1 MTVNEFARTL
11 ARELA
16 ARGVGRDEAIKHSAA
31 LVRTFSREDL
41 REVED
46 YGCAD
51 DFKEL
56 SDSLAALIFSR
67 AERERK
73 AIENSAD
80 AAAAAADAAKSETE
94 YASADKTEYAAGEI
108 ERAAGETECAAGETE
123 RAAGETEYAA
133 GDVSADTAAN
143 TDGGVK
149 VCEPDRTFGAEKGRE
164 PDNAEIRESEKTEAE
179 STADRETAASVPASD
194 TLRINT
200 ADIGSTRAFDS
211 VRAESASTGAV
222 TAPTSVVPVGSNE
235 ERGASAKD
243 IADGDTQEIYLEEET
258 LPIREKTVLTSRG
271 KVFFWVI
278 TVLTSPLWICCGALI
293 MCVFGICVAAVCAF
307 MAACICLVCAEA
319 AAGGAV
325 ALVGI
330 IYGISRIFTG
340 SPAAGIFEIGLGIAV
355 GGVALALGILT
366 YNFAVVVL
374 PGLLRQLISFEG
386 YCLRR
391 IPPALDRFREEC
403 NRL

>member
-11 ARELA
+11 AKELA

-67 AERERK
+67 AERESK

-80 AAAAAADAAKSETE
+80 AAMSETE
-94 YASADKTEYAAGEI
+94 YASADKTEYAAGE
-108 ERAAGETECAAGETE
+108 TECAAGETE
-123 RAAGETEYAA
+123 RAA

-149 VCEPDRTFGAEKGRE
+149 VCEPDRAFGAEKGRE

-211 VRAESASTGAV
+211 VRAECAPTGTV
-222 TAPTSVVPVGSNE
+222 TAPTSVVSVGHSE
-235 ERGASAKD
+235 ERGVAAKD
-243 IADGDTQEIYLEEET
+243 IADGDTQEIYLDEET
-258 LPIREKTVLTSRG
+258 SPIREKTVLTSRG

-278 TVLTSPLWICCGALI
+278 TVFTSPLWICCGALI
-293 MCVFGICVAAVCAF
+293 MCVFGIAVAAVCAF

>member
-11 ARELA
+11 AKELA

-80 AAAAAADAAKSETE
+80 AAMSETE
-94 YASADKTEYAAGEI
+94 YASADKTEYAS
-108 ERAAGETECAAGETE
+108 GETEC
-123 RAAGETEYAA
+123 AA

-149 VCEPDRTFGAEKGRE
+149 VCEPDRAVGAEKGRE

-211 VRAESASTGAV
+211 VRAESASAGTV
-222 TAPTSVVPVGSNE
+222 TAPTSVVPVGSSE

>member
-11 ARELA
+11 AKELA
-16 ARGVGRDEAIKHSAA
+16 ARGVGHDEAIKHSAA

-67 AERERK
+67 AARERK
-73 AIENSAD
+73 AFEKSAD
-80 AAAAAADAAKSETE
+80 AAVSAQTAMNETE
-94 YASADKTEYAAGEI
+94 TAAETETESAAETETDNAAGTDI
-108 ERAAGETECAAGETE
+108 ST
-123 RAAGETEYAA
+123 
-133 GDVSADTAAN
+133 DTAAE
-143 TDGGVK
+143 TDGGK
-149 VCEPDRTFGAEKGRE
+149 VCEPNRADGAEKGVVTDETEIVE
-164 PDNAEIRESEKTEAE
+164 PEKSEAQ
-179 STADRETAASVPASD
+179 SMADRETAQSVPTSD
-194 TLRINT
+194 TVRINT
-200 ADIGSTRAFDS
+200 ADIGSTRAFDA
-211 VRAESASTGAV
+211 VRAEIAPTGTV
-222 TAPTSVVPVGSNE
+222 TAPTSVVSVGHSE
-235 ERGASAKD
+235 ERGVAAKD
-243 IADGDTQEIYLEEET
+243 IADGDTQEIYLDEET
-258 LPIREKTVLTSRG
+258 SPIREKTVLTSRG

-293 MCVFGICVAAVCAF
+293 MCVFGIAVAAVCAF

>member
-11 ARELA
+11 AKELA
-16 ARGVGRDEAIKHSAA
+16 ARGVGHDEAIKHSAA

-67 AERERK
+67 VARERK

-80 AAAAAADAAKSETE
+80 AAMSETE
-94 YASADKTEYAAGEI
+94 YASADKTEY
-108 ERAAGETECAAGETE
+108 AAGETE

-149 VCEPDRTFGAEKGRE
+149 VCEPDRAFGAEKGRE

-179 STADRETAASVPASD
+179 STADRETAASVSASD
-194 TLRINT
+194 TVKLNT

-222 TAPTSVVPVGSNE
+222 TAPTSVVPVGSSE

>member
-1 MTVNEFARTL
+1 M
-11 ARELA
+11 
-16 ARGVGRDEAIKHSAA
+16 
-31 LVRTFSREDL
+31 
-41 REVED
+41 
-46 YGCAD
+46 
-51 DFKEL
+51 
-56 SDSLAALIFSR
+56 
-67 AERERK
+67 
-73 AIENSAD
+73 
-80 AAAAAADAAKSETE
+80 SETE
-94 YASADKTEYAAGEI
+94 YASADKTEYAS
-108 ERAAGETECAAGETE
+108 GETEC
-123 RAAGETEYAA
+123 AA

-149 VCEPDRTFGAEKGRE
+149 VCEPDRAVGAEKGRE
-164 PDNAEIRESEKTEAE
+164 PDNAEIRESEKAEAE

-194 TLRINT
+194 TVKLNT

-211 VRAESASTGAV
+211 VRAESASAGTV
-222 TAPTSVVPVGSNE
+222 TAPTSVVPVGSSE

>member
-11 ARELA
+11 AKELA

-80 AAAAAADAAKSETE
+80 AAMSETE
-94 YASADKTEYAAGEI
+94 YASADKTEYAS
-108 ERAAGETECAAGETE
+108 GETE
-123 RAAGETEYAA
+123 RAA

-149 VCEPDRTFGAEKGRE
+149 VCEPDRAVGAEKGRE
-164 PDNAEIRESEKTEAE
+164 PDNTEIRESEKTEAE
-179 STADRETAASVPASD
+179 STADRETAASVSASD
-194 TLRINT
+194 TVKLNT

-222 TAPTSVVPVGSNE
+222 MAPTSVVPVGSSE

>member
-11 ARELA
+11 AKELA

-67 AERERK
+67 AARERK

-80 AAAAAADAAKSETE
+80 AAAAAADAAMSE
-94 YASADKTEYAAGEI
+94 TEYAAGET
-108 ERAAGETECAAGETE
+108 EYAAGETECAAG
-123 RAAGETEYAA
+123 
-133 GDVSADTAAN
+133 DISADTATN

-149 VCEPDRTFGAEKGRE
+149 VCEPDRAFGAEKGRE

-179 STADRETAASVPASD
+179 ITADRETAASVPASD

-222 TAPTSVVPVGSNE
+222 TAPTSVVPVGSSE

>member
-11 ARELA
+11 AKELV

-67 AERERK
+67 AAREKK
-73 AIENSAD
+73 AAEKSAD
-80 AAAAAADAAKSETE
+80 TSVSAQTAMSETE
-94 YASADKTEYAAGEI
+94 TAAETETETAEETETETAAETETDNAAMSETDNAAGTDI
-108 ERAAGETECAAGETE
+108 ST
-123 RAAGETEYAA
+123 
-133 GDVSADTAAN
+133 DTAAE
-143 TDGGVK
+143 TDGGK
-149 VCEPDRTFGAEKGRE
+149 ICEPDRWDGAEKGGE
-164 PDNAEIRESEKTEAE
+164 PDKAEIVESEKPEAQ
-179 STADRETAASVPASD
+179 SMADRETAQSVPSSD
-194 TLRINT
+194 TVRINT
-200 ADIGSTRAFDS
+200 ADIGSTRAFDT
-211 VRAESASTGAV
+211 VRAEGAPTGTVA
-222 TAPTSVVPVGSNE
+222 APTSVVSVGHSE
-235 ERGASAKD
+235 ERGVAAKD
-243 IADGDTQEIYLEEET
+243 IADGDTQEIYLDEET
-258 LPIREKTVLTSRG
+258 SPIREKTVLTSRG

-278 TVLTSPLWICCGALI
+278 TVLTSPLWICCGALV
-293 MCVFGICVAAVCAF
+293 MCVFGIAVAAVCAF

>member
-11 ARELA
+11 AKELV

-67 AERERK
+67 AAREKK
-73 AIENSAD
+73 AAEKSAD
-80 AAAAAADAAKSETE
+80 AAVSAQTAMSETE
-94 YASADKTEYAAGEI
+94 TAAETETDNAAMSETDNAAGTDI
-108 ERAAGETECAAGETE
+108 ST
-123 RAAGETEYAA
+123 
-133 GDVSADTAAN
+133 DTAAE
-143 TDGGVK
+143 TDGGK
-149 VCEPDRTFGAEKGRE
+149 VCEPDRWDGAEKGGE
-164 PDNAEIRESEKTEAE
+164 PDKAEIVEPEKPETQ
-179 STADRETAASVPASD
+179 SMADRETAQSVPTSD
-194 TLRINT
+194 TVRINT
-200 ADIGSTRAFDS
+200 ADIGSTRAFDT
-211 VRAESASTGAV
+211 VRAEIAPTGTV
-222 TAPTSVVPVGSNE
+222 TAPTSVVSVGHNE
-235 ERGASAKD
+235 ERGVAAKD
-243 IADGDTQEIYLEEET
+243 IADGDTQEIYLDEET
-258 LPIREKTVLTSRG
+258 SPIREKTVLTSRG

-278 TVLTSPLWICCGALI
+278 TVLTSPLWICCGALV
-293 MCVFGICVAAVCAF
+293 MCVFGIAVAAVCAF

>member
-11 ARELA
+11 AKELV

-31 LVRTFSREDL
+31 LVRSFSREDL

-67 AERERK
+67 AARERK
-73 AIENSAD
+73 AFEKSAD
-80 AAAAAADAAKSETE
+80 AAVSAQTAMNETE
-94 YASADKTEYAAGEI
+94 TAAETETDNAAGTDI
-108 ERAAGETECAAGETE
+108 ST
-123 RAAGETEYAA
+123 
-133 GDVSADTAAN
+133 DTAAE
-143 TDGGVK
+143 TDGGK
-149 VCEPDRTFGAEKGRE
+149 VCEPDRWDGVENGVGTDKT
-164 PDNAEIRESEKTEAE
+164 EIVESEKPEAQ
-179 STADRETAASVPASD
+179 SMADRETAQSVPTSD
-194 TLRINT
+194 TVRINT
-200 ADIGSTRAFDS
+200 ADIGSTRAFDT
-211 VRAESASTGAV
+211 VRAEGAPTGTV
-222 TAPTSVVPVGSNE
+222 TAPTSVVSVGHNE
-235 ERGASAKD
+235 ERGAAAKD
-243 IADGDTQEIYLEEET
+243 IADGDTQEIYLDEET
-258 LPIREKTVLTSRG
+258 SPIREKTVLTSRG

-278 TVLTSPLWICCGALI
+278 TVLTSPLWICCGALV
-293 MCVFGICVAAVCAF
+293 MCVFGIAVAAVCAF

>member
-11 ARELA
+11 AKELA

-67 AERERK
+67 AARERK

-80 AAAAAADAAKSETE
+80 AAAAAADAAMSETE
-94 YASADKTEYAAGEI
+94 YASADKTEYAAGET
-108 ERAAGETECAAGETE
+108 EYAADKTEYALAGETE
-123 RAAGETEYAA
+123 RAA

-149 VCEPDRTFGAEKGRE
+149 VCEPDRAVGAEKGRE
-164 PDNAEIRESEKTEAE
+164 PDNAEIRESDKAEAE

-194 TLRINT
+194 TVKLNT

-211 VRAESASTGAV
+211 VRAESASAGTV
-222 TAPTSVVPVGSNE
+222 TAPTSVVPVGSSE

-243 IADGDTQEIYLEEET
+243 IADGDTQEIYLEE
-258 LPIREKTVLTSRG
+258 
-271 KVFFWVI
+271 
-278 TVLTSPLWICCGALI
+278 
-293 MCVFGICVAAVCAF
+293 
-307 MAACICLVCAEA
+307 
-319 AAGGAV
+319 
-325 ALVGI
+325 
-330 IYGISRIFTG
+330 
-340 SPAAGIFEIGLGIAV
+340 
-355 GGVALALGILT
+355 
-366 YNFAVVVL
+366 
-374 PGLLRQLISFEG
+374 
-386 YCLRR
+386 
-391 IPPALDRFREEC
+391 
-403 NRL
+403 

>member
-11 ARELA
+11 AKELA
-16 ARGVGRDEAIKHSAA
+16 ARGVGQDEAIKHSAA

-73 AIENSAD
+73 AIENSAN
-80 AAAAAADAAKSETE
+80 AAAADAAISETE
-94 YASADKTEYAAGEI
+94 YASADKTEYAAGE
-108 ERAAGETECAAGETE
+108 TE
-123 RAAGETEYAA
+123 RAAG
-133 GDVSADTAAN
+133 DISADTAAN

-149 VCEPDRTFGAEKGRE
+149 VCEPDRAVGAEKGRE

-179 STADRETAASVPASD
+179 STADRETAASVSASD
-194 TLRINT
+194 TVKLNT

>member
-11 ARELA
+11 AKELA

-67 AERERK
+67 VARERK
-73 AIENSAD
+73 AAEKSAD
-80 AAAAAADAAKSETE
+80 AAVSAQTAMNETE
-94 YASADKTEYAAGEI
+94 TAAETETESAAETETDNAAGTDI
-108 ERAAGETECAAGETE
+108 ST
-123 RAAGETEYAA
+123 
-133 GDVSADTAAN
+133 DTAAE
-143 TDGGVK
+143 TDGGK
-149 VCEPDRTFGAEKGRE
+149 VCEPDRWDGAEKGGRS
-164 PDNAEIRESEKTEAE
+164 DKTEIVEPEKPEAQ
-179 STADRETAASVPASD
+179 SADDRETAQSVPTSD
-194 TLRINT
+194 TVRINT
-200 ADIGSTRAFDS
+200 AVIGSTRAFDT
-211 VRAESASTGAV
+211 VRAEGAPTGTV
-222 TAPTSVVPVGSNE
+222 TAPTSVVSVGHSE
-235 ERGASAKD
+235 ERSVAAKD
-243 IADGDTQEIYLEEET
+243 IADGDTQEIYLDEET
-258 LPIREKTVLTSRG
+258 SPIREKTVLTSRG

-278 TVLTSPLWICCGALI
+278 TVLTSPLWICCGALV
-293 MCVFGICVAAVCAF
+293 MCVFGIAVAAVCAF

>member
-11 ARELA
+11 AKELV

-67 AERERK
+67 AARERK
-73 AIENSAD
+73 AAEKSAD
-80 AAAAAADAAKSETE
+80 AAVSAQTAMSETE
-94 YASADKTEYAAGEI
+94 TAAETETDNAAMSETDNAAGTDI
-108 ERAAGETECAAGETE
+108 ST
-123 RAAGETEYAA
+123 
-133 GDVSADTAAN
+133 DTAAE
-143 TDGGVK
+143 TDGGK
-149 VCEPDRTFGAEKGRE
+149 ICEPDRWDGAEKGGE
-164 PDNAEIRESEKTEAE
+164 PDKAEIVESEKPEAQ
-179 STADRETAASVPASD
+179 SMADRETAQSVPSSD
-194 TLRINT
+194 TVRINT
-200 ADIGSTRAFDS
+200 ADIGSTRAFDT
-211 VRAESASTGAV
+211 VRAEGAPTGTVA
-222 TAPTSVVPVGSNE
+222 APTSVVSVGHSE
-235 ERGASAKD
+235 ERGVAAKD
-243 IADGDTQEIYLEEET
+243 IADGDTQEIYLDEET
-258 LPIREKTVLTSRG
+258 SPIREKTVLTSRG

-278 TVLTSPLWICCGALI
+278 TVLTSPLWICCGALV
-293 MCVFGICVAAVCAF
+293 MCVFGIAVAAVCAF

>member
-11 ARELA
+11 AKELA

-80 AAAAAADAAKSETE
+80 AAMSETE
-94 YASADKTEYAAGEI
+94 YASADKTEYAAGE
-108 ERAAGETECAAGETE
+108 TE
-123 RAAGETEYAA
+123 RAAG
-133 GDVSADTAAN
+133 DISADTAAN

-149 VCEPDRTFGAEKGRE
+149 VCEPDRAVGAEKGRE

-222 TAPTSVVPVGSNE
+222 TAPTSVVPVGSSE

>member
-11 ARELA
+11 AKELA

-67 AERERK
+67 AAREKK
-73 AIENSAD
+73 AAEKSAD
-80 AAAAAADAAKSETE
+80 AAVSAQTAMSETE
-94 YASADKTEYAAGEI
+94 TAAETETDNAAMSETDNAAGTDI
-108 ERAAGETECAAGETE
+108 ST
-123 RAAGETEYAA
+123 
-133 GDVSADTAAN
+133 DTAAE
-143 TDGGVK
+143 TDGGK
-149 VCEPDRTFGAEKGRE
+149 VCEPDRWDGAEKGGE
-164 PDNAEIRESEKTEAE
+164 PDKAEIVEPEKPETQ
-179 STADRETAASVPASD
+179 SMADRETAQSVPSSD
-194 TLRINT
+194 TVRINT
-200 ADIGSTRAFDS
+200 ADIGSTRAFDT
-211 VRAESASTGAV
+211 VRAEGAPTGTV
-222 TAPTSVVPVGSNE
+222 PAPTSVVSVGHSE
-235 ERGASAKD
+235 ERGVAAKD
-243 IADGDTQEIYLEEET
+243 IADGDTQEIYLDEET
-258 LPIREKTVLTSRG
+258 SPIREKTVLTSRG

-293 MCVFGICVAAVCAF
+293 MCVFGIAVAAVCAF

>member
-11 ARELA
+11 AKELV

-67 AERERK
+67 AARERK
-73 AIENSAD
+73 AAEKSAD
-80 AAAAAADAAKSETE
+80 AAVSAQTAMSETE
-94 YASADKTEYAAGEI
+94 TAAATETESAAVNETDNAAGTDI
-108 ERAAGETECAAGETE
+108 ST
-123 RAAGETEYAA
+123 
-133 GDVSADTAAN
+133 DTAAE
-143 TDGGVK
+143 TDGGK
-149 VCEPDRTFGAEKGRE
+149 VCEPDRADGAEKCGE
-164 PDNAEIRESEKTEAE
+164 PDKAEIVESEKSEAQ
-179 STADRETAASVPASD
+179 SMADRETAQSVPTSD
-194 TLRINT
+194 TVRINT
-200 ADIGSTRAFDS
+200 ADIGSTRAFDT
-211 VRAESASTGAV
+211 VRAEGAPTGTV
-222 TAPTSVVPVGSNE
+222 PAPTSVVSVGHSE
-235 ERGASAKD
+235 ERGVAAKD
-243 IADGDTQEIYLEEET
+243 IADGDTQEIYLDEET
-258 LPIREKTVLTSRG
+258 SPIREKTVLTSRG

-278 TVLTSPLWICCGALI
+278 TVLTSPLWICCGALV
-293 MCVFGICVAAVCAF
+293 MCVFGIAVAAVCAF

>member
-11 ARELA
+11 AKELA

-73 AIENSAD
+73 AIENSAN
-80 AAAAAADAAKSETE
+80 AAAADAAMSETE
-94 YASADKTEYAAGEI
+94 YASADKTEYAAGET
-108 ERAAGETECAAGETE
+108 EYAADKTEYALAGETE
-123 RAAGETEYAA
+123 RAAG
-133 GDVSADTAAN
+133 DVSDDTAAN

-149 VCEPDRTFGAEKGRE
+149 VCEPDRAVSVEKGRE
-164 PDNAEIRESEKTEAE
+164 PDNAEICESEKTEAE
-179 STADRETAASVPASD
+179 STADRETAASVSASD

-222 TAPTSVVPVGSNE
+222 TAPTSVVPVGSSE

-319 AAGGAV
+319 AAGGAL

>member
-11 ARELA
+11 AKELA

-73 AIENSAD
+73 AIENSAN
-80 AAAAAADAAKSETE
+80 AAAADAAMSETE
-94 YASADKTEYAAGEI
+94 YASADKTEYAAGE
-108 ERAAGETECAAGETE
+108 TE
-123 RAAGETEYAA
+123 RAAG
-133 GDVSADTAAN
+133 DISADTAAN

-149 VCEPDRTFGAEKGRE
+149 VCEPDRAVGAEKGRE

-179 STADRETAASVPASD
+179 STADRETAASVPSSD

-211 VRAESASTGAV
+211 VRAESASAGTV

>member
-11 ARELA
+11 AKELV

-67 AERERK
+67 AAREKK
-73 AIENSAD
+73 AAEKSAD
-80 AAAAAADAAKSETE
+80 TSVSAQTAMSETE
-94 YASADKTEYAAGEI
+94 TAAATETESAAVNETDNAAGTDI
-108 ERAAGETECAAGETE
+108 ST
-123 RAAGETEYAA
+123 
-133 GDVSADTAAN
+133 DTAAE
-143 TDGGVK
+143 TDGGK
-149 VCEPDRTFGAEKGRE
+149 VCESDRADGVENGVGTDK
-164 PDNAEIRESEKTEAE
+164 AEIGESEKPETQ
-179 STADRETAASVPASD
+179 SMADRETAQSVPTSD
-194 TLRINT
+194 TVRINT
-200 ADIGSTRAFDS
+200 ADIGSTRAFDT
-211 VRAESASTGAV
+211 VRAEGAPTGTV
-222 TAPTSVVPVGSNE
+222 TAPTSVVSVGHSE
-235 ERGASAKD
+235 ERGVAAKD
-243 IADGDTQEIYLEEET
+243 IADGDTQEIYLDEET
-258 LPIREKTVLTSRG
+258 SPIREKTVLTSRG

-293 MCVFGICVAAVCAF
+293 MCVFGIAVAAVCAF